1 MQKNSKQVVVD
12 WYPGGFGICFRV
24 NRKIFEKKTK
34 FQKIEIYESENF
46 GKLLFLDGMIQ
57 SVESS
62 EESYHEILVHPALFA
77 HPNPEKVLII
87 GGGEGATLREVLKH
101 RNIKKAKMVDIDEEM
116 IKIAK
121 KYLKFDRGAFEDKRA
136 EVIIDDG
143 FEFIKKEKEKYDVII
158 VDATDPGMI
167 SLPLYT
173 EKFYSYAY
181 KILNSKGILVTQGGS
196 CVFISS
202 DKFKE
207 VYGEIKKVFRKIHVY
222 TFPIFGLAPGWSFIA
237 GIKGNI
243 NFQKIKK
250 PKKKIKL
257 KFYDPENQSSL
268 FSLSK
273 YLEHTVSI

>member
-24 NRKIFEKKTK
+24 NRKILEKTTK
-34 FQKIEIYESENF
+34 FQKIEIYESESF
-46 GKLLFLDGMIQ
+46 GKILFLDGMIQ

-62 EESYHEILVHPALFA
+62 EESYHEILVHPSLFA
-77 HPNPEKVLII
+77 HPNCEKVLII

-101 RNIKKAKMVDIDEEM
+101 KNVKKAKMVDIDEEM
-116 IKIAK
+116 IEIAK
-121 KYLKFDRGAFEDKRA
+121 KYLKFDKGAFEDKRA

-158 VDATDPGMI
+158 VDVTDPGTV

-173 EKFYSYAY
+173 EEFYSHAY
-181 KILNSKGILVTQGGS
+181 RILNPKGILTTQGGS
-196 CVFISS
+196 CIFILS

-207 VYGEIKKVFRKIHVY
+207 VYREMKKVFKKIYVY
-222 TFPIFGLAPGWSFIA
+222 TFPIFGLAPGWTFLT

-243 NFQKIKK
+243 NFEKIKNPEK
-250 PKKKIKL
+250 EIEL

-268 FSLSK
+268 FPLSK
-273 YLEHTVSI
+273 YLKNNFPS